1 MRLKR
6 QYDKGGRVTHML
18 VEHTGT
24 SPEQN
29 FADRLVEQ
37 GIDEG
42 WITVSGTTA
51 LMLKAEPESLQYR
64 ILRIPGYYC
73 RSTGERI
80 PLSERALRRLATRQ
94 MEAPRAEALAWL
106 AAKGLEPTDYEVT
119 LAYECELDAGQHERF
134 RATRD
139 AASNV
144 VSADRAAFMA
154 AMGDG
159 DKLHRP
165 MGSGAPVRS

>member
-6 QYDKGGRVTHML
+6 QYDKGRVTHML

-42 WITVSGTTA
+42 WIKVDGAA
-51 LMLKAEPESLQYR
+51 LELRAEPELLQYQ
-64 ILRIPGYYC
+64 ILRAPGYYC
-73 RSTGERI
+73 RSTGDRI

-94 MEAPRAEALAWL
+94 MDTPRAEALAWL
-106 AAKGLEPTDYEVT
+106 ASKGLDPTDYEVT
-119 LAYECELDAGQHERF
+119 LAYECVLDAGQHERF
-134 RATRD
+134 RAVRD

-144 VSADRAAFMA
+144 VAAHTLE
-154 AMGDG
+154 G
-159 DKLHRP
+159 
-165 MGSGAPVRS
+165 

>member
-6 QYDKGGRVTHML
+6 QYHEGRVTHML
-18 VEHTGT
+18 VQHTGT
-24 SPEQN
+24 SPQQN

-42 WITVSGTTA
+42 WIAVSGMVLT
-51 LMLKAEPESLQYR
+51 LKAEPESLRYSIVR
-64 ILRIPGYYC
+64 TPGYYC
-73 RSTGERI
+73 RSNGARI

-94 MEAPRAEALAWL
+94 MDAPRAEALAWL
-106 AAKGLEPTDYEVT
+106 ASQGLAADDYDVT
-119 LAYECELDAGQHERF
+119 LAYECELDAEQHERY

-144 VSADRAAFMA
+144 VAAHTLE
-154 AMGDG
+154 G
-159 DKLHRP
+159 
-165 MGSGAPVRS
+165 

>member
-6 QYDKGGRVTHML
+6 QYDKGRVTHML

-24 SPEQN
+24 SPQQN
-29 FADRLVEQ
+29 FSDKLVEE

-42 WITVSGTTA
+42 WMTVEGKA
-51 LMLKAEPESLQYR
+51 LTMKAEPESLRYT
-64 ILRIPGYYC
+64 ILRTPGYYC

-80 PLSERALRRLATRQ
+80 PLSERALRRMATRQ
-94 MEAPRAEALAWL
+94 METPRFEAQMWL
-106 AAKGLEPTDYEVT
+106 ASKGLEATDYEVT

-134 RATRD
+134 RAVRD

-144 VSADRAAFMA
+144 VAAHTLE
-154 AMGDG
+154 G
-159 DKLHRP
+159 
-165 MGSGAPVRS
+165 